1 MEVEQRCSLIGLV
14 ADDRCRPAAHSIQH
28 TCSSQGL
35 RAVWAENLK
44 WRLDSCW
51 EDYREE
57 ERSRMCARCECW
69 SDAGRGTV
77 PICGAPGVEGI

>member
-35 RAVWAENLK
+35 RAVWAENVVNVGVM
-44 WRLDSCW
+44 R
-51 EDYREE
+51 
-57 ERSRMCARCECW
+57 
-69 SDAGRGTV
+69 
-77 PICGAPGVEGI
+77 VEGQCPYAAHQASRESETRTRTRARAQSASRPI